1 MFAVCAVAFC
11 QGQFSEIACG
21 FDDIRE
27 ISDEG
32 MLVCHADIEG
42 GKLSAG
48 DYIVGTGAAEFAD
61 TEHFNSWASTTN
73 HVGPRLKRKLV
84 EKKSKSDDSNHH
96 AKIGFAV
103 TREVTSVDRK
113 DANCAFAHTKTIH
126 PLRLFN
132 SYDVHAKFNA
142 VHSEKVQAHRKT
154 QLKLAVRRMDRRR
167 RGTSQA

>member
-1 MFAVCAVAFC
+1 VNLGNDLGDEEFAYDTKVAAEFY
-11 QGQFSEIACG
+11 GDKHYLVLDHSSA
-21 FDDIRE
+21 DIRE

-73 HVGPRLKRKLV
+73 HVGPRLKRKLA

-103 TREVTSVDRK
+103 TREVTSVDKK

-132 SYDVHAKFNA
+132 SYDV
-142 VHSEKVQAHRKT
+142 T
-154 QLKLAVRRMDRRR
+154 P
-167 RGTSQA
+167 